1 MAFAEATAGALSPAA
16 EARQNSLISRV
27 YAWMTAGRAVILGAL
42 ALYLDFVNLFL
53 NLLRIFGR
61 RR

>member
-1 MAFAEATAGALSPAA
+1 VAVFVGLIAYDTQKIKRILSQGLEGEA
-16 EARQNSLISRV
+16 
-27 YAWMTAGRAVILGAL
+27 AGRAVILGAL